1 MGLTIGY
8 TLSIRRG
15 LSLAAVREVIEP
27 LQGVARDLRF
37 ETVGELIELGFDYP
51 GAWHIRR
58 HAKTAADARPP
69 AAGWQFSAVP
79 GAGSESVEIG
89 LCRYKGVPGWRLRG
103 WCKTQY
109 ASRHGWDHFRDCH
122 RRVVDLLRGCEKAGM
137 RVKVT
142 DEGRFWGT
150 RSEWYLYRAIT
161 KYDQMVAAFGGML
174 KDAAESAG
182 ERVHGPIFSDPRF
195 EHLEAEG
202 QAKLGSR
209 MSEALRRLPL
219 P

>member
-8 TLSIRRG
+8 QLSTRRR
-15 LSLAAVREVIEP
+15 LRLAAVHDLVQR
-27 LQGVARDLRF
+27 LHGAARRLGF
-37 ETVGELIELGFDYP
+37 ESVGELIRVGPDYTWAFHWP
-51 GAWHIRR
+51 RG
-58 HAKTAADARPP
+58 AKTFHDLLTP
-69 AAGWQFSAVP
+69 AEGWLFHAVP
-79 GAGSESVEIG
+79 GEGPESMQVG
-89 LCRYKGVPGWRLRG
+89 LCRYKGVAGWRLRNS
-103 WCKTQY
+103 CKTQY
-109 ASRHGWDHFRDCH
+109 ASRHGWQHFRDCH
-122 RRVVDLLRGCEKAGM
+122 RRVVDLLRACEQAGV

-142 DEGRFWGT
+142 DEGRFWRT
-150 RSEWYLYRAIT
+150 RSEWSLCRAIT
-161 KYDQMVAAFGGML
+161 KYDRMVAAFGGAL

-209 MSEALRRLPL
+209 ISEALRRLPL